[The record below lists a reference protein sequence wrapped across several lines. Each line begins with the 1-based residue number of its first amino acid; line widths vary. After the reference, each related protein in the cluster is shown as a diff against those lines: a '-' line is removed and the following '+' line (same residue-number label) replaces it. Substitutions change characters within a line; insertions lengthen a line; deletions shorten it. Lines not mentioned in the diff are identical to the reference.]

1 MRIAIGGIIHET
13 STCVTTRTTVTD
25 FEFDRGILR
34 GENMISRFRGT
45 NVCTGGFI
53 DGADKYGFD
62 AVPLLRASAFPGGL
76 IRREDYES
84 LKGELLQR
92 LAAAEAEGGPVDG
105 VLLDL
110 HGGAW
115 GGKDRF
121 ANVAMADAAAR
132 SGILTVSVDLRL
144 SGEAPYPASL
154 QDANYGIRWLK
165 MKAPGWKGDPSTLG
179 VLGSSSGGHVAQLL
193 GMRPKDSRYNALPLE
208 GHPEI
213 DASMN
218 YVATRSPI
226 SDPLARY
233 NNAVAKGR
241 QQMVDR
247 HHVYFDPFSNI
258 EEANPQMILDRKE
271 PVELPPMLVMIIPFV
286 VILTQFA
293 VWYEKQPFEPG
304 DAIVVELRLSP
315 RVWNQ
320 SENLTLHAPEGVRV
334 EARVRDESAHEVT
347 WRISPQISEPF
358 TVSWNIGGE
367 TIEKKI
373 AVAKS
378 RDRLVPVSPL
388 RPGTGFVDR
397 LLYPLERAFDA
408 DSPVRAIEVRH
419 PARSTEIFGIDV
431 PWWLTFLIVSMLCAF
446 LSKPFTKVQF

>member
-1 MRIAIGGIIHET
+1 MTT
-13 STCVTTRTTVTD
+13 SYD
-25 FEFDRGILR
+25 S
-34 GENMISRFRGT
+34 N
-45 NVCTGGFI
+45 
-53 DGADKYGFD
+53 A
-62 AVPLLRASAFPGGL
+62 
-76 IRREDYES
+76 DYEI
-84 LKGELLQR
+84 KIWEEDFRQVPTRMLLCRICQPV
-92 LAAAEAEGGPVDG
+92 GDGPFP

-121 ANVAMADAAAR
+121 ANVAMAEATAR

-193 GMRPKDSRYNALPLE
+193 GMRPQDPRYNALPLE

-213 DASMN
+213 DAGMN

-271 PVELPPMLVMIIPFV
+271 PVELPPMLVMQGGLDDNVLPAIQQKFV
-286 VILTQFA
+286 ESYRAAGGECELEIFEGCSHLWVL
-293 VWYEKQPFEPG
+293 EPG
-304 DAIVVELRLSP
+304 PQTDRAHEMLKAFIAR
-315 RVWNQ
+315 Q
-320 SENLTLHAPEGVRV
+320 LHALQQ
-334 EARVRDESAHEVT
+334 AA
-347 WRISPQISEPF
+347 
-358 TVSWNIGGE
+358 
-367 TIEKKI
+367 
-373 AVAKS
+373 
-378 RDRLVPVSPL
+378 
-388 RPGTGFVDR
+388 
-397 LLYPLERAFDA
+397 
-408 DSPVRAIEVRH
+408 
-419 PARSTEIFGIDV
+419 
-431 PWWLTFLIVSMLCAF
+431 
-446 LSKPFTKVQF
+446 

>member
-1 MRIAIGGIIHET
+1 MNII
-13 STCVTTRTTVTD
+13 
-25 FEFDRGILR
+25 
-34 GENMISRFRGT
+34 N
-45 NVCTGGFI
+45 
-53 DGADKYGFD
+53 A
-62 AVPLLRASAFPGGL
+62 
-76 IRREDYES
+76 
-84 LKGELLQR
+84 
-92 LAAAEAEGGPVDG
+92 
-105 VLLDL
+105 
-110 HGGAW
+110 
-115 GGKDRF
+115 
-121 ANVAMADAAAR
+121 
-132 SGILTVSVDLRL
+132 ILTTIAGVCF
-144 SGEAPYPASL
+144 APFAALPAWVALVFWS
-154 QDANYGIRWLK
+154 AV
-165 MKAPGWKGDPSTLG
+165 LG
-179 VLGSSSGGHVAQLL
+179 VLMAIGFRFTSPQRKLKIVVDRIRANML
-193 GMRPKDSRYNALPLE
+193 GMKLFKDDLGVTFRVQVQLFKSIAMRLLY
-208 GHPEI
+208 
-213 DASMN
+213 S
-218 YVATRSPI
+218 
-226 SDPLARY
+226 
-233 NNAVAKGR
+233 
-241 QQMVDR
+241 
-247 HHVYFDPFSNI
+247 
-258 EEANPQMILDRKE
+258 
-271 PVELPPMLVMIIPFV
+271 LPPMLVMIIPFV
-286 VILTQFA
+286 LILTQFA